1 MLAPMVTAEKRL
13 AFTVTAPAPRTTN
26 RRTAARQTRAVADTV
41 AWVQELLDRFPP
53 DELAEIA
60 AHVRRALDAP
70 PASAAR
76 AAFARELAGGR
87 DWTPAERVAL
97 EAEARARAA
106 RWREELLAD
115 AWGAPEVAAWLGTT
129 RQTPHD
135 RVKRGRLLGVM
146 DRGALRF
153 PPWQFDPDGPDRLV
167 PGLAE
172 AVRALDLPPLAK
184 VGWFVRPNPFLE
196 GRAPIDVLR
205 AGERERVL
213 DAASG
218 TGPR

>member
-1 MLAPMVTAEKRL
+1 MVTAEKRL

-26 RRTAARQTRAVADTV
+26 RRTAARQTRAFADTV

-60 AHVRRALDAP
+60 AHVRRALDDP
-70 PASAAR
+70 PAAPER

-97 EAEARARAA
+97 EAQARARAV
-106 RWREELLAD
+106 RWREELLAG
-115 AWGAPEVAAWLGTT
+115 AWSAPQVAAWLGTT

-135 RVKRGRLLGVM
+135 RVKRGTLLGVV
-146 DRGALRF
+146 DRGALRC
-153 PPWQFDPDGPDRLV
+153 PPWQFNPDGPNRLV

-172 AVRALDLPPLAK
+172 AARALHLPPLARIS
-184 VGWFVRPNPFLE
+184 WC
-196 GRAPIDVLR
+196 
-205 AGERERVL
+205 
-213 DAASG
+213 
-218 TGPR
+218 